1 MILYENIY
9 EEMNKIDDE
18 ASLKAS
24 EKKIKKA
31 PMNELFGMG
40 KKSYYV
46 GIAKTKGID
55 PERLVDEVKIAI
67 SSNKGKLDKL
77 TYPEKISGAYT
88 ALRFEA
94 DDKTRQKIEDAC
106 DQISYEDV
114 KDGKNDLSNVNKKPD
129 ELNRL
134 VRKSILWQEAE

>member
-1 MILYENIY
+1 MENIY
-9 EEMNKIDDE
+9 EIMNEIDDE
-18 ASLKAS
+18 ESLVT
-24 EKKIKKA
+24 KKK

-55 PERLVDEVKIAI
+55 PERLVDEIKLAI
-67 SSNKGKLDKL
+67 STNKGKLDKH
-77 TYPEKISGAYT
+77 TYPDKISGAYT

-94 DDKTRQKIEDAC
+94 DDKTKQKIEAAC
-106 DQISYEDV
+106 AQIPYDDV
-114 KDGKNDLSNVNKKPD
+114 KDRKYDLSLSAMKKKPD

-134 VRKSILWQEAE
+134 VRRSIQWQEGE